1 MGFFDKIKKL
11 NVFSAFS
18 AIDEDFYEELEEG
31 LILSE
36 IGRASC
42 RERV

>member
-18 AIDEDFYEELEEG
+18 AIDEDFYEGLEEG
-31 LILSE
+31 WILSDM
-36 IGRASC
+36 G
-42 RERV
+42 

>member
-1 MGFFDKIKKL
+1 MAKILETDDGYPDVKSIEVKFWDIDFFDK
-11 NVFSAFS
+11 
-18 AIDEDFYEELEEG
+18 
-31 LILSE
+31 